1 MPQLNIVLIGP
12 PGSGKGTQAALMVER
27 YGIPAISTGDI
38 LRAAVKAGTD
48 LGKKVQATMDAGALV
63 SDEMMIDLVRARLA
77 DPDTGRG
84 FILDGFPR
92 TIGQAEALRAM
103 MAGQSLMAIVL
114 EVPEA
119 ELVRRLS
126 SRRICSTCKTLYT
139 GGTSYGSEEELCS
152 RCGSPLIARS
162 DDNEETVKNRLRTY
176 RNTSDPL
183 IAFYRT
189 EGVLNAID
197 GNRATA
203 GVTAAIFKVI
213 DAQGFSPSPA

>member
-1 MPQLNIVLIGP
+1 
-12 PGSGKGTQAALMVER
+12 MVAR

-63 SDEMMIDLVRARLA
+63 SDEMMIDLVRARL
-77 DPDTGRG
+77 DEPDTARG

-92 TIGQAEALRAM
+92 TIGQAEALESMPSGKPA
-103 MAGQSLMAIVL
+103 MAIVL
-114 EVPEA
+114 DVPEA

-152 RCGSPLIARS
+152 RCKSPLISRS
-162 DDNEETVKNRLRTY
+162 DDNEETVRNRLRTY

-183 IAFYRT
+183 VAFYRAQGILT
-189 EGVLNAID
+189 TVD
-197 GNRATA
+197 GNRATE
-203 GVTAAIFKVI
+203 GVTAAVFRAI
-213 DAQGFSPSPA
+213 DAQGFSPSAA